1 MGVLFLLLILA
12 IGILF
17 YLLNRP
23 SFQNYLAQHAVKFLS
38 EKLHTPVTLEK
49 VEIDFFNTLDL
60 QGLYIEDLQKDTLL
74 YAGHLKANVSLF
86 SLLDEQLLIQDIA
99 LENTTFHLKQS
110 KDDVLNLQ
118 FIIDALSSKDTTN
131 EKKPFA
137 WKIDLEEIALEKIKF
152 IYSDEKAPYDLTIST
167 SKGKIV
173 LDSINFAKTYFG
185 LEKLEM
191 DGFQL
196 IYNSLPRTHAQ
207 QPATDEVTS
216 ADSSLAISKRKIPL
230 DFWVKNFILK
240 DSEVDILNTTQTPA
254 NHPYFDPN
262 YIYVQNLQMEAQ
274 DVHNINDSIFAK
286 IEKGAFVESDRFHV
300 QEFTSDFKFAFD
312 ELRFND
318 LKIKTE
324 KSLLQHQFSMH
335 YKSFAEFSHFVENVY
350 MQGTLTDSKIAWEDI
365 AYFGPTIYSTPYI
378 KDLIG
383 TQTSVRGEFTGP
395 VARLKVKN
403 AHIAIT
409 PDTKIEGDI
418 SFNGLPDINTTFLQ
432 VDAKELTTNPQDLH
446 KILPSVKLPIVMNEL
461 GKTSF
466 KGHFT
471 GFIRDFVADGVLQSE
486 AGTLTTDV
494 NMKFNQN
501 YTHATYKGKIKTENL
516 ELGKLTQK
524 PELLG
529 KATIEAE
536 VDGSGLTFEDLATR
550 IKGSVKNIEFK
561 KHNYQNIQ
569 LEGNI
574 KDKIFEGSLE
584 SLDPTL
590 AVNFMGKVDFN
601 TTNPVYDFNANI
613 IRADLQQLDIT
624 KKPCMITSQ
633 VQLDIVGKHIDSII
647 GNAVFKDIDFMYDNK
662 NYKLDVL
669 KVFSTKRNKNRE
681 ISLKSNLFDAYFTGD
696 FLPSDLPAEINEVVT
711 KYFPSQSFTD
721 KKSIYNNQIDYNLK
735 IYDSDKLTELFI
747 PDLKGV
753 KNAMIDGSMNGY
765 DHTFT
770 VKGTLPSFYY
780 KNYYIDSLSIGSRGD
795 VDNII
800 FSSYINN
807 IKVNENLKIPNVVL
821 TSNIYTDSTRF
832 NLIAGLDQDSTRF
845 NIKGIAIASQENI
858 KINILPSE
866 IYINHVP
873 WKTNLDNQIIVQGKN
888 INIVQLDMY
897 SDQQSVSIHSTGN
910 DFENLHAE
918 IQKLKIQDLMSLT
931 GKNKYDLKGEIEGNV
946 DLTNI
951 YKNFSFE
958 TRSTIPKLIIGN
970 DTIGRIVAN
979 VTQVEKGLFKI
990 NAELK
995 DENLAIVRGEY
1006 NMNDKKSPIDLIA
1019 EVEKFELKDL
1029 SKFVVGIFSDMKGI
1043 IFSDKVSIQGAP
1055 DDINI
1060 NGQASAFGEFTVD
1073 YLQAH
1078 YRFNKLNVAITKNAF
1093 TLPNSTLYDA
1103 DNNEAIVNASIT
1115 HRNFNDITFDIN
1127 ADTKNFIFLNTTK
1140 KDNELFYGKAY
1151 CEGHMNISG
1160 PIEALEFNIRA
1171 KSNENTVINLPIG
1184 NETEI
1189 KKEEFIVFLNPHKDT
1204 NQVIYKKSLNGIK
1217 LFFALEATPDAKMR
1231 IILDEDAGDIIEARG
1246 TGNIDLNINTLGDFF
1261 INGEYVIDNGDYLFT
1276 FRNIINKKFE
1286 IDQGSTIRWDGDPY
1300 QAVIDIRAIYKTK
1313 AFIGELVK
1321 ETSSSSSESATKRA
1335 DVNLILS
1342 LTGSLLKP
1350 NVDFDYNFPKAIG
1363 SGVDDLSFQA
1373 VNDAIKRD
1381 KNELNK
1387 QVMGL
1392 LAANTFLP
1400 LDASSSGNTAGNISA
1415 TGITT
1420 ITEFLST
1427 QLSKYLNDFLSEY
1440 ITGFDINLA
1449 YRNYTDNNTDRGN
1462 QLLLSM
1468 RKKFFDERVE
1478 IVVGGNY
1485 DMNNSADSVKNNFAG
1500 DFELIY
1506 NFKSNPLKLK
1516 AFRKTDTDIFND
1528 RNITKNGIGIFYKV
1542 EFNSF
1547 KELFASTEKKKKM
1560 LRKRNT
1566 SRNSSKKTL
1575 PTSVYNN
1582 PPAPQAI
1589 SQGFTQ
1595 KIFNFQ
1601 PPTLVLSTTQK
1612 IHEQN

>member
-1 MGVLFLLLILA
+1 MLLIA

-17 YLLNRP
+17 YLINRP
-23 SFQNYLAQHAVKFLS
+23 GFQNYLAQKAVTYLS
-38 EKLHTPVTLEK
+38 EKLHTQVSLDK

-60 QGLYIEDLQKDTLL
+60 QGLYIEDLQQDTLL
-74 YAGHLKANVSLF
+74 YAGHLKANINVF
-86 SLLDEQLLIQDIA
+86 SLLDEQFLIQDIK
-99 LENTTFHLKQS
+99 LESTTFHLKQG
-110 KDDVLNLQ
+110 KDNVSNLQ
-118 FIIDALSSKDTTN
+118 FIIDALASKDTLKD
-131 EKKPFA
+131 KKPLS
-137 WKIDLEEIALEKIKF
+137 WKIDLEEIDLEKIKF
-152 IYSDEKAPYDLTIST
+152 IYSDERSPYDLSILTDEGHIE
-167 SKGKIV
+167 I
-173 LDSINFAKTYFG
+173 DSMNFEKKFFG
-185 LEKLEM
+185 LNKLEM
-191 DGFQL
+191 DGFHL
-196 IYNSLPRTHAQ
+196 IYLSLPREMHTSSA
-207 QPATDEVTS
+207 PVAPLNTDT
-216 ADSSLAISKRKIPL
+216 SLALLKRKIPL
-230 DFWVKNFILK
+230 DFWVKEFILK
-240 DSEVDILNTTQTPA
+240 ESEVDILNTTKTQAT
-254 NHPYFDPN
+254 HDYFDPN
-262 YIYVQNLQMEAQ
+262 YIYIKNLEMEAE
-274 DVHNINDSIFAK
+274 DVHNSNDSIFAK
-286 IEKGAFVESDRFHV
+286 IKKGSFIESEKFRVK
-300 QEFTSDFKFAFD
+300 EFITDFKFAFD
-312 ELRFND
+312 ELRFDD

-324 KSLLQHQFSMH
+324 NSLLQNQFSLQ
-335 YKSFAEFSHFVENVY
+335 FNAFSAFSNFLEDVN
-350 MQGTLTDSKIAWEDI
+350 MNGTLIDSKIAWQDI
-365 AYFGPTIYSTPYI
+365 AYFGPTLYDAPYI

-383 TQTSVRGEFTGP
+383 RETAVEGEFSGP

-403 AHIAIT
+403 ARLELSSE
-409 PDTKIEGDI
+409 TKIDGDVT
-418 SFNGLPDINTTFLQ
+418 FNGLPDINTTFMQ
-432 VDAKELTTNPQDLH
+432 IDARELRTNPHDLQEL
-446 KILPSVKLPIVMNEL
+446 LPSVKFPKAFSEMGN
-461 GKTSF
+461 TNF

-486 AGTLTTDV
+486 LGTVTTDV

-501 YTHATYKGKIKTENL
+501 YSHATYKGKIKTENL

-529 KATIEAE
+529 QATITAE
-536 VDGSGLTFEDLATR
+536 IDGAGLTFADLATNV
-550 IKGSVKNIEFK
+550 KGQVHNIEFK
-561 KHNYQNIQ
+561 KHHYKNIQ
-569 LEGNI
+569 LQGKI
-574 KDKIFEGSLE
+574 SDKIFEGIVE
-584 SLDPTL
+584 SQDPTL
-590 AVNFMGKVDFN
+590 ALSFTGKVDFN
-601 TTNPVYDFNANI
+601 NTSNPTYDFKANI
-613 IRADLQQLDIT
+613 IRADLQQLAIT
-624 KKPCMITSQ
+624 TKPCMVTSK
-633 VQLDIVGKHIDSII
+633 VQLDIVGKHIDSIM

-662 NYKLDVL
+662 NYQLDIL
-669 KVFSTKRNKNRE
+669 KVFSIKTNRQRE
-681 ISLKSNLFDAYFTGD
+681 ISLKSNLFDAHFTGD

-721 KKSIYNNQIDYNLK
+721 KKSIYNNQIAYNID

-753 KNAMIDGSMNGY
+753 KNASIIGTLDG
-765 DHTFT
+765 DEHTFEARG
-770 VKGTLPSFYY
+770 KLPSFYY
-780 KNYYIDSLSIGSRGD
+780 KNYYVDSLMIATRGET
-795 VDNII
+795 DNII
-800 FSSYINN
+800 FSSYIDN
-807 IKVNENLKIPNVVL
+807 IQVNENLKIPNILL
-821 TSNIYTDSTRF
+821 TSYVYTDSTRF

-845 NIKGIAIASQENI
+845 DIDGIAIPSQENI

-866 IYINHVP
+866 IFINHIP
-873 WKTNLDNQIIVQGKN
+873 WKTNRENQIIVQGKT

-897 SDQQSVSIHSTGN
+897 SDQQSISINSTGT
-910 DFENLHAE
+910 DFENIHAE
-918 IQKLKIQDLMSLT
+918 VKKIKIQDLMSLT
-931 GKNKYDLKGEIEGNV
+931 GKNKYDLKGEIEGNI
-946 DLTNI
+946 DLMNV
-951 YKNFSFE
+951 YKNLSFE
-958 TRSTIPKLIIGN
+958 TRSTIPKFIIGN
-970 DTIGRIVAN
+970 DTIGKIVAN

-995 DENLAIVRGEY
+995 DENLAVVNGEY
-1006 NMNDKKSPIDLIA
+1006 NMNDKKSPIDLVA

-1043 IFSDKVSIQGAP
+1043 LFSNKIKIQGAP

-1060 NGQASAFGEFTVD
+1060 NGQASAFGEFTID
-1073 YLQAH
+1073 YLRSH
-1078 YRFNKLNVAITKNAF
+1078 YRFNKLDVAITKNAF
-1093 TLPNSTLYDA
+1093 TLPNSTLYDQ

-1115 HRNFNDITFDIN
+1115 HRNFQDINFDIN
-1127 ADTKNFIFLNTTK
+1127 ADTKNFLFLNTTK

-1151 CEGHMNISG
+1151 CDGHLNIAG
-1160 PIEALEFNIRA
+1160 PIEALEFKIRA

-1189 KKEEFIVFLNPHKDT
+1189 KKEEFIIFLNPNKT
-1204 NQVIYKKSLNGIK
+1204 TQNLNYKKSLNGIK
-1217 LFFALEATPDAKMR
+1217 LFFALEATPDAKIR

-1246 TGNIDLNINTLGDFF
+1246 TGNIDLNINTLGDFL

-1276 FRNIINKKFE
+1276 FRNIVNKKFE
-1286 IDQGSTIRWDGDPY
+1286 IDQGSTISWDGDPY
-1300 QAVIDIRAIYKTK
+1300 QAQIDIRAIYKSK

-1321 ETSSSSSESATKRA
+1321 ETSNNSSESATKRA

-1350 NVDFDYNFPKAIG
+1350 NVDFDYSFPKAIG

-1440 ITGFDINLA
+1440 ITGFDINLN

-1462 QLLLSM
+1462 QLLVSM

-1528 RNITKNGIGIFYKV
+1528 RNITKNGVGIFYRV

-1547 KELFASTEKKKKM
+1547 KELFSHAEKQKKKQRKNSKDKASTKKQTSPQVLRLQPTPTAPAHSFLEKI
-1560 LRKRNT
+1560 RH
-1566 SRNSSKKTL
+1566 
-1575 PTSVYNN
+1575 Y
-1582 PPAPQAI
+1582 
-1589 SQGFTQ
+1589 
-1595 KIFNFQ
+1595 Q
-1601 PPTLVLSTTQK
+1601 PPILVLDTQP
-1612 IHEQN
+1612 QSLSPVQ